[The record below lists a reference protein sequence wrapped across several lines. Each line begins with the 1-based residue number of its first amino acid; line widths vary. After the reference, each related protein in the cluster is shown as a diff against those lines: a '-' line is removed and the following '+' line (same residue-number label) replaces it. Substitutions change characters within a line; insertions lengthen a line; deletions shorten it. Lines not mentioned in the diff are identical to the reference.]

1 MSVKVTLGN
10 KLFHSENLLNEAN
23 ARINELQHLLAE
35 KDEENKNLKNENKML
50 KDQNFQCQDFIKKF
64 ELENVNLKSNYDEQ
78 KKYIMNLEENLNDE
92 KSNYK
97 ELLSINKQLKLEIDS
112 LNYQIENSQGNS
124 IKCIRDLQETEK
136 MKSRFENQLIEVS
149 QIKDDLLEKIKVYEG
164 VLKQKEKYI
173 NILIKKNSIENFN
186 KNFQSEIAEIGSSLS
201 NAACKKLD
209 TIDTVFTNPNQNCIT
224 IDDNSRTISN
234 SSKKSSTNI
243 NPNNKFNL
251 TIIQN
256 KVSELEEK
264 LKQKDSE
271 VKKLTTEKNNLMTRL
286 RNSTK

>member
-23 ARINELQHLLAE
+23 ARINELQHLLVE

-50 KDQNFQCQDFIKKF
+50 KDQNFQCQDFIKKL

-78 KKYIMNLEENLNDE
+78 KKYIMNLEENLKDE

-124 IKCIRDLQETEK
+124 IKCMRDLQETEK
-136 MKSRFENQLIEVS
+136 VKSRFENQLIEVS

-173 NILIKKNSIENFN
+173 NILIKKNCNENFN
-186 KNFQSEIAEIGSSLS
+186 KNFQSEIGSSLS
-201 NAACKKLD
+201 NTACKKLD

-224 IDDNSRTISN
+224 IDDNSRTISI
-234 SSKKSSTNI
+234 SSKKSSKNI

-264 LKQKDSE
+264 LKQKDIE
-271 VKKLTTEKNNLMTRL
+271 VKKLTSEKNNLMTRL

>member
-35 KDEENKNLKNENKML
+35 KDEENKNFKNENKML
-50 KDQNFQCQDFIKKF
+50 KDQNFQCQDFIKKL

-78 KKYIMNLEENLNDE
+78 KIYIMNLEDNLKDE

-173 NILIKKNSIENFN
+173 NILIKKNSNENLN
-186 KNFQSEIAEIGSSLS
+186 KNFQSEIGSSLS
-201 NAACKKLD
+201 NTAYKKLD

-224 IDDNSRTISN
+224 IDDNSRTISI

-286 RNSTK
+286 RNSIK